1 MILAAPR
8 GFALHFWNGKEL
20 HPWLRAGGS
29 VLARYD
35 ASFQRDVRQIAT
47 KDPGR

>member
-1 MILAAPR
+1 MFGTAKNSTH
-8 GFALHFWNGKEL
+8 GFVQED
-20 HPWLRAGGS
+20 S

-47 KDPGR
+47 EDPGW

>member
-1 MILAAPR
+1 MFGTAKNSTH
-8 GFALHFWNGKEL
+8 GFVQED
-20 HPWLRAGGS
+20 P

-47 KDPGR
+47 EDPGR